1 MKKQQL
7 IWLVFILL
15 AVVSGIFAFDF
26 YSQNKWIN
34 FGLFT
39 IIAIA
44 CIILAQLSALSFIQK
59 TEKILLA
66 IQKKDFSL
74 FPKTEENSLFDNAVK
89 LYYQSKEEHLSY
101 SSYKLLYEEILSQL
115 EIGLMILSEKN
126 NQWEVFYVNPVFL
139 EILQIPKY
147 NSWKLYESKTPN
159 FYKIIEQ
166 ANYENSQEF
175 FDISI
180 NENVKQSYSLRT
192 KKVQNVKNRFC
203 IISLESVQKIIE
215 QKEKHAWNNLMKVI
229 SHELLNTLTPVN
241 SLIQNLEY
249 IANQDVVEKEDQQE
263 MKESL
268 TIISSKSKQLLNFVD
283 DYRQVAE
290 LPKPVFKTISL
301 TQIVKSAL
309 NFLKPEFEK
318 NNITIINS
326 LEDQTI
332 SADQKMIE
340 RCLINLYINAIYA
353 VEDNSEKIIK
363 TEIKILNKRIVLSV
377 EDNGIGVSNEIKDKI
392 FLPFFTTRVSGSG
405 IGLTLSKSIIE
416 AHKGYLNY
424 RPLEKGSLF
433 EMWFLE

>member
-1 MKKQQL
+1 MS
-7 IWLVFILL
+7 INRYMWLLFILL
-15 AVVSGIFAFDF
+15 AIVSGIVAFDC
-26 YSQNKWIN
+26 YVQNKWIN

-39 IIAIA
+39 IITIA
-44 CIILAQLSALSFIQK
+44 WVVLAQISALSFIQK

-74 FPKTEENSLFDNAVK
+74 FPETEENNLVDNAVK
-89 LYYQSKEEHLSY
+89 LYYQSKEEYLSL
-101 SSYKLLYEEILSQL
+101 SSYKLLYEEILNQL

-126 NQWEVFYVNPVFL
+126 NHWGVFYVNPVFL

-147 NSWKLYESKTPN
+147 NSWELYEFKTKE
-159 FYKIIEQ
+159 FYRIIEQ
-166 ANYENSQEF
+166 TKYENSQEF

-180 NENVKQSYSLRT
+180 NENLKQSFSLRT

-215 QKEKHAWNNLMKVI
+215 QKEKLAWNNLMKVI

-249 IANQDVVEKEDQQE
+249 IANQEVVEKEDQEE

-268 TIISSKSKQLLNFVD
+268 KIINSKSKQLLNFVD

-290 LPKPVFKTISL
+290 LPKPIFKNISL
-301 TQIVKSAL
+301 TDIVASAL
-309 NFLKPEFEK
+309 HFLKPEFKK
-318 NNITIINS
+318 NQIIISNS
-326 LEDQTI
+326 FENKMI
-332 SADQKMIE
+332 FADQKMIE
-340 RCLINLYINAIYA
+340 RCLINLYLNAIYA
-353 VEDNSEKIIK
+353 FGDHSGKIIK
-363 TEIKILNKRIVLSV
+363 TEIKTLNKRILLSV
-377 EDNGIGVSNEIKDKI
+377 EDNGSGIPTEIKDKI
-392 FLPFFTTRVSGSG
+392 FLPFFTTRTSGSG
-405 IGLTLSKSIIE
+405 IGLTLSKSIME

-424 RPLEKGSLF
+424 KPLEEGSRF

>member
-1 MKKQQL
+1 M
-7 IWLVFILL
+7 WLLFILL
-15 AVVSGIFAFDF
+15 AIVSGIVAFDC
-26 YSQNKWIN
+26 YVQNKWIN

-39 IIAIA
+39 IITIA
-44 CIILAQLSALSFIQK
+44 WVVLAQISALSFIQK

-74 FPKTEENSLFDNAVK
+74 FPETEENNLVDNAVK
-89 LYYQSKEEHLSY
+89 LYYQSKEEHLSL
-101 SSYKLLYEEILSQL
+101 SSYKLLYEEILNQM

-126 NQWEVFYVNPVFL
+126 NHWEVFYVNPVFL

-147 NSWKLYESKTPN
+147 NSWELYEFKTKE
-159 FYKIIEQ
+159 FYRIIEQ
-166 ANYENSQEF
+166 TKYENSQEF

-180 NENVKQSYSLRT
+180 NENVKQSFSLRT

-215 QKEKHAWNNLMKVI
+215 QKEKLAWNNLMKVI

-249 IANQDVVEKEDQQE
+249 IANQEVVEKEDQEE

-268 TIISSKSKQLLNFVD
+268 KIINSKSKQLLNFVD

-290 LPKPVFKTISL
+290 LPKPVFKNISL
-301 TQIVKSAL
+301 TDIVASAL
-309 NFLKPEFEK
+309 HFLKPEFEK
-318 NNITIINS
+318 NQITISNS
-326 LEDQTI
+326 FENI
-332 SADQKMIE
+332 VVFADQKMIE
-340 RCLINLYINAIYA
+340 RCLINLYLNAIYA
-353 VEDNSEKIIK
+353 FGDHSEKIIK
-363 TEIKILNKRIVLSV
+363 TEIKTLNKRILLSV
-377 EDNGIGVSNEIKDKI
+377 EDNGTGIPTEIKDKI
-392 FLPFFTTRVSGSG
+392 FLPFFTTRTSGSG
-405 IGLTLSKSIIE
+405 IGLTLSKSIME

-424 RPLEKGSLF
+424 KPLEEGSRF

>member
-1 MKKQQL
+1 MS
-7 IWLVFILL
+7 INRYMWLLFILL
-15 AVVSGIFAFDF
+15 AIVSGIVAFDC
-26 YSQNKWIN
+26 YVQNKWIN

-39 IIAIA
+39 IITIA
-44 CIILAQLSALSFIQK
+44 WVVLAQISALSFIQK

-74 FPKTEENSLFDNAVK
+74 FPETEENNLVDNAVK
-89 LYYQSKEEHLSY
+89 LYYQSKEEHLSL
-101 SSYKLLYEEILSQL
+101 SSYKLLYEEILNQL

-126 NQWEVFYVNPVFL
+126 NHWEVFYVNPVFL

-147 NSWKLYESKTPN
+147 NSWELYEFKTKE
-159 FYKIIEQ
+159 FYRIIEQ
-166 ANYENSQEF
+166 TKYENSQEF

-180 NENVKQSYSLRT
+180 NENVKQSFSLRT

-215 QKEKHAWNNLMKVI
+215 QKEKLAWNNLMKVI

-249 IANQDVVEKEDQQE
+249 IANQEVVEKEDQEE

-268 TIISSKSKQLLNFVD
+268 KIINSKSKQLLNFVD

-290 LPKPVFKTISL
+290 LPKPVFKNISL
-301 TQIVKSAL
+301 TDIVASAL
-309 NFLKPEFEK
+309 HFLKPEFEK
-318 NNITIINS
+318 NQISISNS
-326 LEDQTI
+326 FENKI
-332 SADQKMIE
+332 VFADQKMIE
-340 RCLINLYINAIYA
+340 RCLINLYLNAIYA
-353 VEDNSEKIIK
+353 FGDHSEKIIK
-363 TEIKILNKRIVLSV
+363 TEIKTLNKRILLSV
-377 EDNGIGVSNEIKDKI
+377 EDNGTGIPTEIKDKI
-392 FLPFFTTRVSGSG
+392 FLPFFTTRTSGSG
-405 IGLTLSKSIIE
+405 IGLTLSKSIME

-424 RPLEKGSLF
+424 KPLEEGSRF

>member
-1 MKKQQL
+1 M
-7 IWLVFILL
+7 LL
-15 AVVSGIFAFDF
+15 AIVSGIVAFDC
-26 YSQNKWIN
+26 YVQNKWIN

-39 IIAIA
+39 IITIA
-44 CIILAQLSALSFIQK
+44 WVVLAQISALSFIQK

-74 FPKTEENSLFDNAVK
+74 FPETEENNLVDNAVK
-89 LYYQSKEEHLSY
+89 LYYQSKEEHLSL
-101 SSYKLLYEEILSQL
+101 SSYKLLYEEILNQL

-147 NSWKLYESKTPN
+147 NSWELYEFKTKE
-159 FYKIIEQ
+159 FYRIIEQ
-166 ANYENSQEF
+166 TKYENSQEF

-180 NENVKQSYSLRT
+180 NENVKQSFSLRT

-215 QKEKHAWNNLMKVI
+215 QKEKLAWNNLMKVI

-241 SLIQNLEY
+241 SLIHNLEY
-249 IANQDVVEKEDQQE
+249 IANQEVVEKEDQEE

-268 TIISSKSKQLLNFVD
+268 KIINSKSKQLLSFVD

-290 LPKPVFKTISL
+290 LPKPVFKNISL
-301 TQIVKSAL
+301 TDIVASAL
-309 NFLKPEFEK
+309 HFLKPEFEK
-318 NNITIINS
+318 NQITISNS
-326 LEDQTI
+326 FENKI
-332 SADQKMIE
+332 VFADQKMIE
-340 RCLINLYINAIYA
+340 RCLINLYLNAIYA
-353 VEDNSEKIIK
+353 FGDHSEKNIK
-363 TEIKILNKRIVLSV
+363 TEIKTLNKRILLSV
-377 EDNGIGVSNEIKDKI
+377 EDNGTGIPTEIKDKI
-392 FLPFFTTRVSGSG
+392 FLPFFTTRTSGSG
-405 IGLTLSKSIIE
+405 IGLTLSKSIME

-424 RPLEKGSLF
+424 KPLEEGSRF